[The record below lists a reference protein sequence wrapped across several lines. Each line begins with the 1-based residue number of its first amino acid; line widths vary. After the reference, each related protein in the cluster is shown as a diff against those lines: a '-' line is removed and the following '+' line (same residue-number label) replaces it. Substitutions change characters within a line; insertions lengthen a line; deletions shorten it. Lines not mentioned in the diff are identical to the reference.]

1 MKQYLRKRHESERN
15 STLTGI
21 VLTVAVHVC
30 AIFLVSFTG
39 IKYLYP
45 PPAENTFLLDFE
57 QESIEMAEQK
67 TGLDPKGEDVDTDK
81 KIELVQRS
89 ESSHKSTKDNLT
101 PATKPDTHGDVAVN
115 EPKRDEEPKLD
126 PRATFP
132 GMSKKDTT
140 LTAEHGSS
148 EGGSTTYK
156 PGQPKGNVNTGATD
170 GKPNAHLEGREVD
183 KAGLKKPVY
192 TSQESGKVVV
202 KIWVDQYGKV
212 QKAVPGA
219 DGTTVTDR
227 ALWTAA
233 RNAALETGF
242 TMSASAPALQEG
254 TITYIF
260 NLK

>member
-1 MKQYLRKRHESERN
+1 MKQYLRERNERERN
-15 STLTGI
+15 SVVTGI

-30 AIFLVSFTG
+30 AVLLVSFTG

-45 PPAENTFLLDFE
+45 PPAETTFVLDFE
-57 QESIEMAEQK
+57 EEIE
-67 TGLDPKGEDVDTDK
+67 LPKHNPGRQPRGEDVDPEK
-81 KIELVQRS
+81 NIELVQRS
-89 ESSHKSTKDNLT
+89 ESPVESTKPNLT
-101 PATKPDTHGDVAVN
+101 PETKPDDHGDVAVN
-115 EPKRDEEPKLD
+115 EPPRKEEPELD

-132 GMSKKDTT
+132 GMAKKDTS
-140 LTAEHGSS
+140 LTAEHAAKEGSA
-148 EGGSTTYK
+148 EYK
-156 PGQPKGNVNTGATD
+156 AGQPTGNTGKGNTD
-170 GKPNAHLEGREVD
+170 GQPNAHLEGRYVD

-192 TSQESGKVVV
+192 ASQESGKVVV

-219 DGTTVTDR
+219 DGTTVTDK

-242 TMSASAPALQEG
+242 NMSANAPALQEG

>member
-1 MKQYLRKRHESERN
+1 MKQYLRERHERERN
-15 STLTGI
+15 SVLTGI
-21 VLTVAVHVC
+21 IMTLTVHVC
-30 AIFLVSFTG
+30 AALLVSFNG

-45 PPAENTFLLDFE
+45 PPAENTFLIDFE
-57 QESIEMAEQK
+57 QEMEMVEQK
-67 TGLDPKGEDVDTDK
+67 TGKDPRGEDVNPDE

-89 ESSHKSTKDNLT
+89 VSPNVSKKPNTT
-101 PATKPDTHGDVAVN
+101 PATKPDTHGDVEVPDPN
-115 EPKRDEEPKLD
+115 KEDEKLD
-126 PRATFP
+126 PRASFP

-140 LTAEHGSS
+140 HTAAHGAT
-148 EGGSTTYK
+148 EGSTTFK
-156 PGQPKGNVNTGATD
+156 PGQPTGNVNKGNTD

-242 TMSASAPALQEG
+242 TMSASAPPLQEG

>member
-1 MKQYLRKRHESERN
+1 MKQYIRERKERERN
-15 STLTGI
+15 SVITG
-21 VLTVAVHVC
+21 VVMTVVVHLC
-30 AIFLVSFTG
+30 ALCLISFSG

-45 PPAENTFLLDFE
+45 PPPESTFLLDFE
-57 QESIEMAEQK
+57 EDIELIEQK
-67 TGLDPKGEDVDTDK
+67 PGREPRGEDVDLEK
-81 KIELVQRS
+81 NIELIQRS
-89 ESSHKSTKDNLT
+89 ESPNKSTKPNTT
-101 PATKPDTHGDVAVN
+101 PATKPDDHGDVAVD
-115 EPKRDEEPKLD
+115 EPKREEEPELD

-132 GMSKKDTT
+132 GMAKKD
-140 LTAEHGSS
+140 
-148 EGGSTTYK
+148 STTTTPHSSNDDSNNYK
-156 PGQPKGNVNTGATD
+156 PGQPNGNTGKGNTD
-170 GKPNAHLEGREVD
+170 GTPNAHLEGRYVD

-192 TSQESGKVVV
+192 ASQESGKVVV

-219 DGTTVTDR
+219 DGTTVTDK

-242 TMSASAPALQEG
+242 NMSANAPALQEG

>member
-1 MKQYLRKRHESERN
+1 MKQYLRERHERERN

-21 VLTVAVHVC
+21 VLTLAVHLG

-45 PPAENTFLLDFE
+45 PPAENTFVLNFDEEPVL
-57 QESIEMAEQK
+57 AEQK
-67 TGLDPKGEDVDTDK
+67 TGIDPKGEDVNPEE

-89 ESSHKSTKDNLT
+89 ESTYKSNKQNLT

-115 EPKRDEEPKLD
+115 EPKREEEPTLD

-132 GMSKKDTT
+132 GMGKKDTT
-140 LTAEHGSS
+140 LTAPHGASQ
-148 EGGSTTYK
+148 GSTTYK
-156 PGQPKGNVNTGATD
+156 PGQPTGNVNTGATD

-219 DGTTVTDR
+219 DGTTVTDK

>member
-1 MKQYLRKRHESERN
+1 MKQYLRERNERERN
-15 STLTGI
+15 SVVTGI
-21 VLTVAVHVC
+21 AMTVAVHVC
-30 AIFLVSFTG
+30 AVLLVSFTG

-45 PPAENTFLLDFE
+45 PPAETTFVLDFE
-57 QESIEMAEQK
+57 EELEVPVQK
-67 TGLDPKGEDVDTDK
+67 TGIQPRGEDVDPEK
-81 KIELVQRS
+81 NIELVQRS
-89 ESSHKSTKDNLT
+89 ESPVTSTKPNVT
-101 PATKPDTHGDVAVN
+101 PATKPDSHGDVEVN
-115 EPKRDEEPKLD
+115 EPPRKEEPELD

-132 GMSKKDTT
+132 GMAKKDTSI
-140 LTAEHGSS
+140 TAEHAAK
-148 EGGSTTYK
+148 EGSTEYK
-156 PGQPKGNVNTGATD
+156 PGQPTGNTSKGNAEGQ
-170 GKPNAHLEGREVD
+170 PNAHLEGRYVD

-192 TSQESGKVVV
+192 ASQESGKVVV

-219 DGTTVTDR
+219 DGTTVTDK

-242 TMSASAPALQEG
+242 NMSANAPALQEG

>member
-1 MKQYLRKRHESERN
+1 MKQYLRERGERERN
-15 STLTGI
+15 SVLTGI
-21 VLTVAVHVC
+21 VMTLVVHVC
-30 AIFLVSFTG
+30 AAALVSFTG

-57 QESIEMAEQK
+57 EETVDPEQK
-67 TGLDPKGEDVDTDK
+67 AGRQPRGEDVDK
-81 KIELVQRS
+81 EKPIELVQRS
-89 ESSHKSTKDNLT
+89 ESPVVAKRDNLT
-101 PATKPDTHGDVAVN
+101 PATKPDDFGDVDVP
-115 EPKRDEEPKLD
+115 EPPREKEPELD
-126 PRATFP
+126 PRAAFP
-132 GMSKKDTT
+132 GMAKKDTT
-140 LTAEHGSS
+140 LTAAHSAS
-148 EGGSTTYK
+148 EEAATYK
-156 PGQPKGNVNTGATD
+156 PGQPTGNVPKGNTE
-170 GKPNAHLEGREVD
+170 GKPNAHLEGRTVD

-192 TSQESGKVVV
+192 SSQESGKVVV

-219 DGTTVTDR
+219 DGTTVTDK

-242 TMSASAPALQEG
+242 NMSSNAPALQEG

>member
-1 MKQYLRKRHESERN
+1 MKQYLRERHESERN
-15 STLTGI
+15 STMSGI
-21 VLTVAVHVC
+21 VLTLAVHIC
-30 AIFLVSFTG
+30 AVFLVSFTG

-57 QESIEMAEQK
+57 QEEVQIDQK
-67 TGLDPKGEDVDTDK
+67 TGKDPRGEDVDPEE
-81 KIELVQRS
+81 KINLVQRS
-89 ESSHKSTKDNLT
+89 ESTTVSKKPNLT
-101 PATKPDTHGDVAVN
+101 PATKPDTHGDVEVPTPQQ
-115 EPKRDEEPKLD
+115 EEEPQLD
-126 PRATFP
+126 PRASFP

-140 LTAEHGSS
+140 LTAQHGAS
-148 EGGSTTYK
+148 EAGTTFK
-156 PGQPKGNVNTGATD
+156 AGQPTGNVSKGSTD

>member
-1 MKQYLRKRHESERN
+1 MKQYLRERHESERN

-21 VLTVAVHVC
+21 VLTIVVHVC
-30 AIFLVSFTG
+30 AVFLVSFTG

-45 PPAENTFLLDFE
+45 PPAENTFLLDFDE
-57 QESIEMAEQK
+57 EPIPIVEQK
-67 TGLDPKGEDVDTDK
+67 TGIDPRGEDVNPEE
-81 KIELVQRS
+81 KIELIQRS
-89 ESSHKSTKDNLT
+89 ESPVKSTKPNTT
-101 PATKPDTHGDVAVN
+101 PATKPDPHGDVAVT
-115 EPKRDEEPKLD
+115 EPPRDEEPKPD
-126 PRATFP
+126 PRASFP
-132 GMSKKDTT
+132 GMGKTDNTT
-140 LTAEHGSS
+140 TAPHGAS
-148 EGGSTTYK
+148 EASTTFK
-156 PGQPKGNVNTGATD
+156 PGQPTGNVSTGATE

>member
-1 MKQYLRKRHESERN
+1 MKQYLRERNERERN
-15 STLTGI
+15 SVMTGI
-21 VLTVAVHVC
+21 AMTVAVHVC
-30 AIFLVSFTG
+30 AAFLVSFTG

-45 PPAENTFLLDFE
+45 PPAENTFLLEVDE
-57 QESIEMAEQK
+57 EELVQPEQK
-67 TGLDPKGEDVDTDK
+67 TGLEPKGEDVNPDERV
-81 KIELVQRS
+81 ELVQRS
-89 ESSHKSTKDNLT
+89 ESPNKSTKPNLT
-101 PATKPDTHGDVAVN
+101 PATKPDTHGDVEVT
-115 EPKRDEEPKLD
+115 EPPRKEEPVLD
-126 PRATFP
+126 PRASFP

-140 LTAEHGSS
+140 LTAAHGSS
-148 EGGSTTYK
+148 EPSTTFK
-156 PGQPKGNVNTGATD
+156 PGQPTGNVNKGNTD

-192 TSQESGKVVV
+192 TSQESGRVVV

-227 ALWTAA
+227 ALWNAA

-242 TMSASAPALQEG
+242 NMSASAPALQEG

>member
-1 MKQYLRKRHESERN
+1 MKQYLRERNERERN
-15 STLTGI
+15 SVFTGI
-21 VLTVAVHVC
+21 AMTVVVHLCAVL
-30 AIFLVSFTG
+30 LVSFTG

-57 QESIEMAEQK
+57 EEMELPEQ
-67 TGLDPKGEDVDTDK
+67 TPGREPRGEDVDPEK
-81 KIELVQRS
+81 NIELIQRS
-89 ESSHKSTKDNLT
+89 TSPVTNKKPNVT
-101 PATKPDTHGDVAVN
+101 PATKPDDHGDVDVN
-115 EPKRDEEPKLD
+115 EPPRKEEPELD

-140 LTAEHGSS
+140 ITAEHSAND
-148 EGGSTTYK
+148 GSTEYK
-156 PGQPKGNVNTGATD
+156 PGQPNGNTNKGNAEGQ
-170 GKPNAHLEGREVD
+170 PNAHLEGRYVD

-192 TSQESGKVVV
+192 ASQESGKVVV

-219 DGTTVTDR
+219 DGTTVTDK

-242 TMSASAPALQEG
+242 TMSASAPPLQEG

>member
-1 MKQYLRKRHESERN
+1 MKQYLRERNERERN
-15 STLTGI
+15 SVLTGI
-21 VLTVAVHVC
+21 VLTVTVHLC
-30 AIFLVSFTG
+30 AALLVSFSG

-57 QESIEMAEQK
+57 QEPVRIEQN
-67 TGLDPKGEDVDTDK
+67 TGKDPKGEDVDLTEQ
-81 KIELVQRS
+81 INLVQRS
-89 ESSHKSTKDNLT
+89 ESTVVSKKPNVT
-101 PATKPDTHGDVAVN
+101 PATKPDTHGDVAVD
-115 EPKRDEEPKLD
+115 EPKRDEEPTID

-140 LTAEHGSS
+140 LTAQHGAS
-148 EGGSTTYK
+148 EASTSYK
-156 PGQPKGNVNTGATD
+156 PGQPGGNVNKGATD

-212 QKAVPGA
+212 QRAVPGA
-219 DGTTVTDR
+219 DGTTVTDKE
-227 ALWTAA
+227 LWNAA
-233 RNAALETGF
+233 RKAALETGF

>member
-1 MKQYLRKRHESERN
+1 MKQYLRERHERERN

-21 VLTVAVHVC
+21 VLTLTVHLC
-30 AIFLVSFTG
+30 AALLVSFTG

-45 PPAENTFLLDFE
+45 PPEEKSILLDFE
-57 QESIEMAEQK
+57 DEPVLAQQNP
-67 TGLDPKGEDVDTDK
+67 GRDPKGEDVNPDE
-81 KIELVQRS
+81 KIELVQKA
-89 ESSHKSTKDNLT
+89 ESPTVSTKPNKT
-101 PATKPDTHGDVAVN
+101 TATKPDTHGDVDVP
-115 EPKRDEEPKLD
+115 EPKRDEEPTVD

-140 LTAEHGSS
+140 LTAQHGSS
-148 EGGSTTYK
+148 DASTTFK
-156 PGQPKGNVNTGATD
+156 PGQPTGNVSKGNTD

-219 DGTTVTDR
+219 DGTTVTDK

>member
-1 MKQYLRKRHESERN
+1 MKQYLRERGERQRN
-15 STLTGI
+15 AVMTGI
-21 VLTVAVHVC
+21 IMTLAVHVG
-30 AIFLVSFTG
+30 AALLVSFTG

-45 PPAENTFLLDFE
+45 PPVENTFLLDFE
-57 QESIEMAEQK
+57 EEQVEVK
-67 TGLDPKGEDVDTDK
+67 QNEGRDPRGEDVNPDEK
-81 KIELVQRS
+81 VELVQRS
-89 ESSHKSTKDNLT
+89 ESPNVSKKPNLT
-101 PATKPDTHGDVAVN
+101 PATKPDPHGDVEVT

-132 GMSKKDTT
+132 GMGKKDTT
-140 LTAEHGSS
+140 LTAQHGAS
-148 EGGSTTYK
+148 EPGSTFK
-156 PGQPKGNVNTGATD
+156 PGQPTGNVKTGNTE
-170 GKPNAHLEGREVD
+170 GKPNAHLEGRTVD

-242 TMSASAPALQEG
+242 NMSSSAPALQEG

>member
-1 MKQYLRKRHESERN
+1 MKQYLRERHERERN
-15 STLTGI
+15 ATLTGI
-21 VLTVAVHVC
+21 VLTVTVHVC
-30 AIFLVSFTG
+30 AALLVSFTG

-45 PPAENTFLLDFE
+45 PPEEKSILLDFDE
-57 QESIEMAEQK
+57 EPILAQQ
-67 TGLDPKGEDVDTDK
+67 TPGRDPKGEDVNPEER
-81 KIELVQRS
+81 IELVQKA
-89 ESSHKSTKDNLT
+89 ESPTVSKKPNVTT
-101 PATKPDTHGDVAVN
+101 ATKPDTHGDVEVP
-115 EPKRDEEPKLD
+115 EPKREEEPEVD

-132 GMSKKDTT
+132 GMSKKDTSI
-140 LTAEHGSS
+140 TAPHGSTDA
-148 EGGSTTYK
+148 STTFK
-156 PGQPKGNVNTGATD
+156 PGQPTGNVNKGNTD

-219 DGTTVTDR
+219 DGTTVTDK

>member
-1 MKQYLRKRHESERN
+1 MKQYLRERHERERN
-15 STLTGI
+15 SVLTGI
-21 VLTVAVHVC
+21 ILTLTVHVC
-30 AIFLVSFTG
+30 AALLVSFNG

-57 QESIEMAEQK
+57 EEIEQVEQK
-67 TGLDPKGEDVDTDK
+67 TGRDPRGEDVNPDE
-81 KIELVQRS
+81 KINLVQRS
-89 ESSHKSTKDNLT
+89 ESPNVSRKPNTT
-101 PATKPDTHGDVAVN
+101 PATKPDTHGDVEVPDPN
-115 EPKRDEEPKLD
+115 KPDETLD
-126 PRATFP
+126 PRASFP
-132 GMSKKDTT
+132 GMGKKDTT
-140 LTAEHGSS
+140 HTAAHGATQ
-148 EGGSTTYK
+148 GSTTFK
-156 PGQPKGNVNTGATD
+156 PGQPTGNVGKGNTD

-242 TMSASAPALQEG
+242 TMSASAPPLQEG

>member
-1 MKQYLRKRHESERN
+1 MKQYLRERHESERN
-15 STLTGI
+15 STLMGI
-21 VLTVAVHVC
+21 VLTLALHVAAV
-30 AIFLVSFTG
+30 FLVSFTG

-57 QESIEMAEQK
+57 PEPVAVEQK
-67 TGLDPKGEDVDTDK
+67 TGKDPRGEDVNPDAPV
-81 KIELVQRS
+81 ELVQRS
-89 ESSHKSTKDNLT
+89 ESPNVSKKPNVT
-101 PATKPDTHGDVAVN
+101 PATKPDTHGDVAVT
-115 EPKRDEEPKLD
+115 EPPRDEEPKLD

-132 GMSKKDTT
+132 GMGKKDTT
-140 LTAEHGSS
+140 ITGQHGASQ
-148 EGGSTTYK
+148 GSTTYK
-156 PGQPKGNVNTGATD
+156 PGQPTGNVNKGNTD

-242 TMSASAPALQEG
+242 TMSATAPPLQEG

>member
-1 MKQYLRKRHESERN
+1 MKQYLRERGERERN
-15 STLTGI
+15 SVMTGI
-21 VLTVAVHVC
+21 VLTLAIHVC
-30 AIFLVSFTG
+30 AAVLVSFTG

-57 QESIEMAEQK
+57 DELVDTEQNP
-67 TGLDPKGEDVDTDK
+67 GRQPMGEDVDK
-81 KIELVQRS
+81 EKPIELVQRS
-89 ESSHKSTKDNLT
+89 ESPNVSKNQNKT
-101 PATKPDTHGDVAVN
+101 PATKPDNFGDVDVS
-115 EPKRDEEPKLD
+115 EPQRDKEPELD

-132 GMSKKDTT
+132 GMAKKDST
-140 LTAEHGSS
+140 LTAQHNATDQSA
-148 EGGSTTYK
+148 TYK
-156 PGQPKGNVNTGATD
+156 PGQPTGNVPKGNTD
-170 GKPNAHLEGREVD
+170 GKPNAHLEGRTVD

-192 TSQESGKVVV
+192 VSQESGKVVV

-219 DGTTVTDR
+219 DGTTVTDK

-242 TMSASAPALQEG
+242 NMSPNAPALQEG